1 MKAGVKAGEV
11 ALGARIPKELKV
23 RMNRFC
29 LEHGLKMSHFVK
41 RALQDK
47 KVLKFVP
54 KWSPDDFQSGSQKPC
69 NLTASESEGFVH
81 SEIQFHQSLLSAQQ
95 DH

>member
-1 MKAGVKAGEV
+1 MKASVKTGEV
-11 ALGARIPKELKV
+11 ALGARIPKELKE

-47 KVLKFVP
+47 LSEAEEEIKDIAMARERLAEAEFV
-54 KWSPDDFQSGSQKPC
+54 SREEYDRYIRRG
-69 NLTASESEGFVH
+69 LTKK
-81 SEIQFHQSLLSAQQ
+81 
-95 DH
+95 

>member
-1 MKAGVKAGEV
+1 MKASVKTGEV
-11 ALGARIPKELKV
+11 ALGARIPKELKE

-47 KVLKFVP
+47 LSEAEEEIKDIAMARERLADAEFV
-54 KWSPDDFQSGSQKPC
+54 SREEYDRYIRRR
-69 NLTASESEGFVH
+69 LTKK
-81 SEIQFHQSLLSAQQ
+81 
-95 DH
+95 

>member
-1 MKAGVKAGEV
+1 MKAAVKEKGKSEEV
-11 ALGARIPKELKV
+11 ALGARIPKELKE

-47 KVLKFVP
+47 LGEAEEELKDAAMAHDRLADAEFVTREEYNRYIRRRLG
-54 KWSPDDFQSGSQKPC
+54 KK
-69 NLTASESEGFVH
+69 
-81 SEIQFHQSLLSAQQ
+81 
-95 DH
+95 

>member
-11 ALGARIPKELKV
+11 ALGARIPKELKE

-29 LEHGLKMSHFVK
+29 QEHGLKMSHFVK

-47 KVLKFVP
+47 LGEMEEEIKDAEMAHERLADAEFV
-54 KWSPDDFQSGSQKPC
+54 SQGEYDRYIRRRLGKK
-69 NLTASESEGFVH
+69 
-81 SEIQFHQSLLSAQQ
+81 
-95 DH
+95 

>member
-1 MKAGVKAGEV
+1 MKAGVKEREV
-11 ALGARIPKELKV
+11 ALGARIPKELKE

-47 KVLKFVP
+47 LGEMEEEIK
-54 KWSPDDFQSGSQKPC
+54 D
-69 NLTASESEGFVH
+69 TAMAHERLADAEFISREEYDRYIRRRLGKK
-81 SEIQFHQSLLSAQQ
+81 
-95 DH
+95 

>member
-1 MKAGVKAGEV
+1 MKAGAKAGDV
-11 ALGARIPKELKV
+11 ALGARIPKELKE

-47 KVLKFVP
+47 LGEAEEEIKDIAMARGRLADAEFVTREEYDRYIRRRLG
-54 KWSPDDFQSGSQKPC
+54 KK
-69 NLTASESEGFVH
+69 
-81 SEIQFHQSLLSAQQ
+81 
-95 DH
+95 

>member
-1 MKAGVKAGEV
+1 MKAAVKEKGKTEDV
-11 ALGARIPKELKV
+11 ALGARIPKELKE

-47 KVLKFVP
+47 LVEAEEEIKDVAMARERLADAEFVTREEYDRYIRRRLG
-54 KWSPDDFQSGSQKPC
+54 KK
-69 NLTASESEGFVH
+69 
-81 SEIQFHQSLLSAQQ
+81 
-95 DH
+95 

>member
-1 MKAGVKAGEV
+1 MKAAVKEKGKTEEV
-11 ALGARIPKELKV
+11 ALGARIPKELKE

-47 KVLKFVP
+47 LGEAAEELKDVAMARERLADAEFITREEYDRYIRRRLG
-54 KWSPDDFQSGSQKPC
+54 KK
-69 NLTASESEGFVH
+69 
-81 SEIQFHQSLLSAQQ
+81 
-95 DH
+95 

>member
-1 MKAGVKAGEV
+1 MKAGVKAGDV
-11 ALGARIPKELKV
+11 ALGARIPKELKE

-47 KVLKFVP
+47 LGEMEEEIKDIAMAHERLADAEFI
-54 KWSPDDFQSGSQKPC
+54 SQEEYDRYIRRRLGKK
-69 NLTASESEGFVH
+69 
-81 SEIQFHQSLLSAQQ
+81 
-95 DH
+95 